1 MSENLLSV
9 ENITMK
15 FSGLVAVNDASLHV
29 GEGEIVGL
37 IGTNGAG
44 KTTLFNVIAGD
55 LQPTAGKV
63 IYRGCEIQALPPHRI
78 CRLGITRTYQ
88 IVKPFTELTVLEN
101 VMVGAFLHS
110 ARTGEVRD
118 RALAVLERVGLAALC
133 NVVGKDLNLPQLKRL
148 ELARALATQPSLL
161 MLDEVMAGLNP
172 VESAKM
178 IALVRSIGAQGT
190 TLLVIEHVMKAIM
203 SLSDRVYVMNEGRVI
218 AEGPPQEVVRNP
230 DVITSYLGARAHA

>member
-1 MSENLLSV
+1 MTEKLLSV
-9 ENITMK
+9 EHVTMK
-15 FSGLVAVNDASLHV
+15 FSGLVAVNDADLSID
-29 GEGEIVGL
+29 EGEVVGL

-44 KTTLFNVIAGD
+44 KTTLFNVVAGD
-55 LQPTAGKV
+55 LKPTAGKV
-63 IYRGCEIQALPPHRI
+63 IYRGREIQSLPPHRI

-101 VMVGAFLHS
+101 VMVGAFLHT

-118 RALAVLERVGLAALC
+118 RAVAVLERVGLADLR

-148 ELARALATQPSLL
+148 ELARALATQPQLL

-178 IALVRSIGAQGT
+178 IALVRSIGAQGV

-203 SLSDRVYVMNEGRVI
+203 SLSDRVYVMNEGKVI
-218 AEGPPQEVVRNP
+218 AEGTPEEVVRNP
-230 DVITSYLGARAHA
+230 DVVKSYLGARAHA